1 MNEIIVDAD
10 GHVTESTV
18 PVAKFLEKILAD
30 NCRRLY
36 GV

>member
-1 MNEIIVDAD
+1 MSYSILDAD